1 MWSVFRESRISFS
14 SGPIATPKRILLGVI
29 SFRSITFIMKRA
41 SWFRATFRRVAMR
54 RWDGFLDSSV
64 EEYRARGIGEGTVAA
79 AQGRLIR

>member
-1 MWSVFRESRISFS
+1 
-14 SGPIATPKRILLGVI
+14 
-29 SFRSITFIMKRA
+29 
-41 SWFRATFRRVAMR
+41 MR